1 MDIIQNIINPTLTIL
16 FCSLY
21 ILNMQSIFF
30 REFVFVGLFL
40 LLSEPTE
47 FLVGNFTPKE
57 ESNDQEKNNNESF
70 YRNDY
75 IVNYETLFKMCQKL
89 IDIHKPANNNL

>member
-57 ESNDQEKNNNESF
+57 ESND
-70 YRNDY
+70 
-75 IVNYETLFKMCQKL
+75 
-89 IDIHKPANNNL
+89 